1 MRKVMP
7 KSKRLMACV
16 LAFALLGGCA
26 KTPPPFLEE
35 YTSIDLLIENGQV
48 LDGLGSVLR
57 PGF

>member
-1 MRKVMP
+1 
-7 KSKRLMACV
+7 MACV